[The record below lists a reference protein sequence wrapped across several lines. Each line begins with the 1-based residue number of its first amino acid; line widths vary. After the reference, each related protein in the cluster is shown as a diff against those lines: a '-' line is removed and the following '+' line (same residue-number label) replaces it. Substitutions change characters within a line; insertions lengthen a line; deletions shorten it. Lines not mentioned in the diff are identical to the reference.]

1 MLVEE
6 QISVFLWITSIAFG
20 FMLGYW
26 YRGGKSSTKIY
37 CECDNEHCLCKEEKN
52 AKLDH

>member
-1 MLVEE
+1 MTPDDQVQILFLLVMMG
-6 QISVFLWITSIAFG
+6 FG
-20 FMLGYW
+20 FLLGYW